1 MSRKSELLKN
11 ISEKLPKIKED
22 IEVIDLTFLKNLKYC
37 LRETSDERHQSYTK
51 YSSVDILI
59 ITFLAILADCNE
71 WTEISIFTKK
81 HYNWLNQ
88 FTNLENG
95 IPSKDT
101 FKRIIS
107 IIDPKEIEP
116 ILVSSMV
123 NIVKKYQNI
132 FNDESKYIPEKDT
145 YAVDGKR
152 CNSSGRSSSKN
163 GEIKSINAMSVYSEN
178 LGMCLA
184 TEFINE
190 KTNEIPTGPKLLKMF
205 NLENIIVTFD
215 ALNTQEETI
224 NTIVEKGGYYV
235 AAVKGNQ
242 EKTYEDLVAY
252 FSDEKLVNQVKKENY
267 YCTTEKSHSSFIKY
281 EYFQTED
288 VTWLYNYKKWRN
300 IKSIGCVK
308 KTTENLNTHKIVTEI
323 RYYISNLENSIIE
336 FSNAIRSEWAIENKL
351 HWHLDFTFREDKNG
365 TFEKNAQK
373 NLNIIRKFCLTI
385 LKLVK
390 EIYSLS
396 LKNIRKSL
404 CMDFE
409 NEMQKILLYLTPEK
423 IEELANNVNSPI
435 L

>member
-11 ISEKLPKIKED
+11 ISEKLPKIKEN

-37 LRETSDERHQSYTK
+37 LLETSDERHQSYTK
-51 YSSVDILI
+51 YSSIDILI
-59 ITFLAILADCNE
+59 ITFLAILADCDE

-116 ILVSSMV
+116 ILVTSMV
-123 NIVKKYQNI
+123 NIVKKYQSI
-132 FNDESKYIPEKDT
+132 FNDESKYISEKDT
-145 YAVDGKR
+145 FAVDGKR
-152 CNSSGRSSSKN
+152 CNSSGRLSSKN
-163 GEIKSINAMSVYSEN
+163 GEVKSINAMSVYSEN

-184 TEFINE
+184 TEFIDE

-205 NLENIIVTFD
+205 NLENVIVTFD

-252 FSDEKLVNQVKKENY
+252 FGDEKLVNQVKKENY

-308 KTTENLNTHKIVTEI
+308 KTIENLNNHKVITEI
-323 RYYISNLENSIIE
+323 RYYISNLSNSIIE

-409 NEMQKILLYLTPEK
+409 NEMHKILLYLTPEK
-423 IEELANNVNSPI
+423 IEELAI
-435 L
+435 M